1 MSGGLLMERVREITK
16 MDYDKY
22 IRLILLILHDTIPKF
37 FP

>member
-22 IRLILLILHDTIPKF
+22 RLILLILHDTIPKF